1 MKIKQKIHL
10 TIFIIVIVIFSLGWF
25 GFRPLLNQVRQ
36 ISKVVEQQ
44 QVIIK
49 NPNLQKQ
56 YQAQI
61 TQLKTEYQAIEPKLP
76 LLRQSLLEREK
87 AVEFI
92 KILEQAARI
101 NTLEQEIQALPEEK
115 DGLNFRLSLR
125 GTFPNFLRFLEFI
138 ENSQYLLQVSNI
150 KIKSLRDKEKQLTD
164 QSQSNVE
171 IKVYITQ

>member
-56 YQAQI
+56 
-61 TQLKTEYQAIEPKLP
+61 
-76 LLRQSLLEREK
+76 
-87 AVEFI
+87 
-92 KILEQAARI
+92 
-101 NTLEQEIQALPEEK
+101 
-115 DGLNFRLSLR
+115 
-125 GTFPNFLRFLEFI
+125 
-138 ENSQYLLQVSNI
+138 
-150 KIKSLRDKEKQLTD
+150 
-164 QSQSNVE
+164 
-171 IKVYITQ
+171 